1 MQWSRAIAWRR
12 RHAAPIGVAAVATV
26 ALLAFACGSDDADPG
41 AQAVREVAPA
51 QAAAEE
57 APAEQAAAERQAET
71 EATEEAP
78 AESAAEDEPEAPAAQ
93 SAAESQPQP
102 EDRAE
107 TQAEAETETEATAEA
122 PAESAAEDEPEA
134 TAEATAEDEPEATAE
149 ATAEDE
155 PEATAEATAEDE
167 PEATAEATAED
178 EPASDPPPPDSGTF
192 LPLDADVT
200 PAGEPIL
207 RDLGAPS
214 HFGRGWNT
222 NFDISLVDYTEILSG
237 GVPRDGIPTIRD
249 PRFISIAE
257 ADGVYVDHSPVMQV
271 SLNGDARAYPLDILI
286 WHEIVADVVGG
297 VPVAV
302 TFCPLCNTAITF
314 DRTIAGTVYDFG
326 VSGLLRNSDL
336 IMYDSQTESLWQQ
349 IGGAAIV
356 GDMVGARLTVLP
368 STIVAWGDFKAQYP
382 EGIVLSR
389 ETGYARRYGANPYVG
404 YDRIGNTPFLF
415 RGEIDERLSAM
426 ERVVTLDLPG
436 EVVAYPFTLL
446 AERRAV
452 ADVRDGREIVVF
464 WTPGV
469 TSALDGADIAR
480 SRDVGATGVFER
492 SVDGRLLDFQ
502 PNPDD
507 PATFLDAQTQS
518 VWNIFGSARS
528 GPLAGTQLTPV
539 VHANHFWFAWAA
551 FQPDTVVF
559 GG

>member
-1 MQWSRAIAWRR
+1 MQWSRLIAWVRR
-12 RHAAPIGVAAVATV
+12 QAAPIGVAAVATV
-26 ALLAFACGSDDADPG
+26 ALLAFACGSDDADPS
-41 AQAVREVAPA
+41 AQATAEQAVVESQAEA
-51 QAAAEE
+51 QAEVEAAEQ
-57 APAEQAAAERQAET
+57 APAEQAAAESQAEAQAEV
-71 EATEEAP
+71 EAAEQAP
-78 AESAAEDEPEAPAAQ
+78 AESQ
-93 SAAESQPQP
+93 
-102 EDRAE
+102 AE
-107 TQAEAETETEATAEA
+107 TQAEAEAAEQAPAEEATAEA
-122 PAESAAEDEPEA
+122 PV
-134 TAEATAEDEPEATAE
+134 
-149 ATAEDE
+149 
-155 PEATAEATAEDE
+155 
-167 PEATAEATAED
+167 ED

-192 LPLDADVT
+192 LPLDADLT

-207 RDLGAPS
+207 RDLGAPR
-214 HFGRGWNT
+214 HFGSGWGT
-222 NFDISLVDYTEILSG
+222 NFDISLVDYGEILSG
-237 GVPRDGIPTIRD
+237 GVPRDGIPPIRN

-257 ADGVYVDHSPVMQV
+257 ADALYADSSPVMEV
-271 SLNGDARAYPLDILI
+271 SLNGDARAYPLEILI
-286 WHEIVADVVGG
+286 WHEIVIDVVGG

-349 IGGAAIV
+349 IGGVAIV

-389 ETGYARRYGANPYVG
+389 ETGYARRYGANPYAG

-415 RGEIDERLSAM
+415 RGEIDERLGAM

-436 EVVAYPFTLL
+436 DAVAYPFTLL
-446 AERRAV
+446 AERRVV
-452 ADVRDGREIVVF
+452 ADVRDGRPIVVF

-492 SVDGRLLDFQ
+492 TVDGRPLDFR

-507 PATFLDAQTQS
+507 PATFLDEQTES
-518 VWNIFGSARS
+518 VWNIFGAALS

>member
-1 MQWSRAIAWRR
+1 MQWSTALSSKAIAWRR
-12 RHAAPIGVAAVATV
+12 RQVAPIGVAALAAV
-26 ALLAFACGSDDADPG
+26 ALLAFACSSDGGDPG
-41 AQAVREVAPA
+41 AEVGREDAVAQASAEESPAAQAVAEQAPAA

-57 APAEQAAAERQAET
+57 MPAAQASAEQAPAEQAAAEEMPAAQAS
-71 EATEEAP
+71 
-78 AESAAEDEPEAPAAQ
+78 AEQAPAAQ
-93 SAAESQPQP
+93 AAAESQPPP

-107 TQAEAETETEATAEA
+107 TQTET
-122 PAESAAEDEPEA
+122 EA
-134 TAEATAEDEPEATAE
+134 TAEATAEDEPEDTPDATAE
-149 ATAEDE
+149 SD
-155 PEATAEATAEDE
+155 AEAS
-167 PEATAEATAED
+167 AED

-192 LPLDADVT
+192 LPLDADLT

-222 NFDISLVDYTEILSG
+222 NFDISLVEYEEILSG

-257 ADGVYVDHSPVMQV
+257 ADAVYVDHSPVMQV
-271 SLNGDARAYPLDILI
+271 SLNGDARAYPLEILI

-326 VSGLLRNSDL
+326 VSGLLRHSDL

-389 ETGYARRYGANPYVG
+389 ETGYARRYGANPYAG

-415 RGEIDERLSAM
+415 RGEIDPRLSAM
-426 ERVVTLDLPG
+426 ERVVTLDLPDDA
-436 EVVAYPFTLL
+436 VAYPFTLL
-446 AERRAV
+446 AERRTV
-452 ADVRDGREIVVF
+452 ADVRDGRAIVVF

-469 TSALDGADIAR
+469 RSALDEADFAR
-480 SRDVGATGVFER
+480 SREVGATGVFER
-492 SVDGRLLDFQ
+492 SVDGRPLDFR

>member
-1 MQWSRAIAWRR
+1 MQRSRAIAWVRR
-12 RHAAPIGVAAVATV
+12 QAAPIGVAAVAAV
-26 ALLAFACGSDDADPG
+26 ALLAFACASEAEEPTV
-41 AQAVREVAPA
+41 QAVGEDAPA
-51 QAAAEE
+51 QE
-57 APAEQAAAERQAET
+57 APAEQAAAESQAEV
-71 EATEEAP
+71 EAAEEAP
-78 AESAAEDEPEAPAAQ
+78 AEP
-93 SAAESQPQP
+93 
-102 EDRAE
+102 
-107 TQAEAETETEATAEA
+107 
-122 PAESAAEDEPEA
+122 AAEDEPEA
-134 TAEATAEDEPEATAE
+134 TAD
-149 ATAEDE
+149 
-155 PEATAEATAEDE
+155 
-167 PEATAEATAED
+167 D
-178 EPASDPPPPDSGTF
+178 EPASDPPAPDSDPF

-207 RDLGAPS
+207 RDLGAPR
-214 HFGRGWNT
+214 HFGSGWGT
-222 NFDISLVDYTEILSG
+222 NFDISIVDYGEILSG
-237 GVPRDGIPTIRD
+237 GVPRDGIPPIRN

-257 ADGVYVDHSPVMQV
+257 ADALYADSSPVMEV
-271 SLNGDARAYPLDILI
+271 SLNGDARAYPLEILI

-326 VSGLLRNSDL
+326 VSGLLRHSDL

-349 IGGAAIV
+349 IGGVAIV

-389 ETGYARRYGANPYVG
+389 ETGYARRYGANPYAG

-436 EVVAYPFTLL
+436 DAVAYPFTLL
-446 AERRAV
+446 TEQRVV

-492 SVDGRLLDFQ
+492 SVDGRPLDFR

-507 PATFLDAQTQS
+507 PATFLDEQTES
-518 VWNIFGSARS
+518 VWNIFGAALS
-528 GPLAGTQLTPV
+528 GPLAGAQLTPV
-539 VHANHFWFAWAA
+539 VHADHFWFAWAA

>member
-1 MQWSRAIAWRR
+1 MKPPRCDNTPMVWSKALSSKVMAWRR
-12 RHAAPIGVAAVATV
+12 PHAAPIGVAALAAV
-26 ALLAFACGSDDADPG
+26 ALLAFACGSDGADPS
-41 AQAVREVAPA
+41 AQAAAQEAPEQAAPA
-51 QAAAEE
+51 QAAAEQA
-57 APAEQAAAERQAET
+57 APEQGTAEQAAPEQVAAEQAV
-71 EATEEAP
+71 TEEAP
-78 AESAAEDEPEAPAAQ
+78 AEEAPAEEAPAAQ
-93 SAAESQPQP
+93 AA
-102 EDRAE
+102 
-107 TQAEAETETEATAEA
+107 
-122 PAESAAEDEPEA
+122 
-134 TAEATAEDEPEATAE
+134 
-149 ATAEDE
+149 
-155 PEATAEATAEDE
+155 
-167 PEATAEATAED
+167 AED
-178 EPASDPPPPDSGTF
+178 EPASDPPPAGGAF
-192 LPLDADVT
+192 LPLDAAVT

-207 RDLGAPS
+207 RDLGAPR

-222 NFDISLVDYTEILSG
+222 NFDISLVEYEEILSG
-237 GVPRDGIPTIRD
+237 GVLRDGIPAIRD

-257 ADGVYVDHSPVMQV
+257 ADTVYVDQIPVVQFG
-271 SLNGDARAYPLDILI
+271 LNGDVRAYPLEILT

-326 VSGLLRNSDL
+326 VSGVLRNSDL

-404 YDRIGNTPFLF
+404 YDRIGNAPFLF
-415 RGEIDERLSAM
+415 RGEIDPRLSAM

-446 AERRAV
+446 AEQRTV
-452 ADVRDGREIVVF
+452 ADVRDGRPIVVF

-469 TSALDGADIAR
+469 TSALDAADIAR
-480 SRDVGATGVFER
+480 ARDVGATGVFER
-492 SVDGRLLDFQ
+492 TVDGRPLDFR

-507 PATFLDAQTQS
+507 PATFLDEQTES
-518 VWNIFGSARS
+518 VWNIFGSALA
-528 GPLAGTQLTPV
+528 GPLAGAQLTPV

>member
-1 MQWSRAIAWRR
+1 MQWSKALSSKAIAWRPTAGRAHRGGGGDDR
-12 RHAAPIGVAAVATV
+12 RAAGVR
-26 ALLAFACGSDDADPG
+26 LRLRRRRPG
-41 AQAVREVAPA
+41 RAGRPRGRPRAGRRRGGVRRAGRRRES
-51 QAAAEE
+51 QAAAESQ
-57 APAEQAAAERQAET
+57 APARSAETQAAAERR
-71 EATEEAP
+71 P
-78 AESAAEDEPEAPAAQ
+78 PP
-93 SAAESQPQP
+93 AESQPP

-155 PEATAEATAEDE
+155 PPT
-167 PEATAEATAED
+167 
-178 EPASDPPPPDSGTF
+178 PPPDSGTF

-326 VSGLLRNSDL
+326 VSGLLRHSDL

>member
-1 MQWSRAIAWRR
+1 MQWSKALSSRAIAWRR

-26 ALLAFACGSDDADPG
+26 ALLAFACGSDDADPSVQAVPEQAVAEQAAAESQAE
-41 AQAVREVAPA
+41 AQAEA
-51 QAAAEE
+51 QAEVEAAEE
-57 APAEQAAAERQAET
+57 APAEQATAEAETET

-78 AESAAEDEPEAPAAQ
+78 AE
-93 SAAESQPQP
+93 
-102 EDRAE
+102 
-107 TQAEAETETEATAEA
+107 
-122 PAESAAEDEPEA
+122 
-134 TAEATAEDEPEATAE
+134 ATAEDDPV
-149 ATAEDE
+149 
-155 PEATAEATAEDE
+155 P
-167 PEATAEATAED
+167 
-178 EPASDPPPPDSGTF
+178 DPPPPDVGTF

-257 ADGVYVDHSPVMQV
+257 ADAVYVDHSPVMQV
-271 SLNGDARAYPLDILI
+271 SLNGDARAYPLGILI

-349 IGGAAIV
+349 IGGVAIV

-368 STIVAWGDFKAQYP
+368 STIVAWGDFKVQYP

-389 ETGYARRYGANPYVG
+389 ETGYARGYGRNPYVG
-404 YDRIGNTPFLF
+404 YDDPDNVPFLF
-415 RGEIDERLSAM
+415 RGEIDPRLGAM

-436 EVVAYPFTLL
+436 DAVAYPFTLL
-446 AERRAV
+446 AEQRAV

-492 SVDGRLLDFQ
+492 TVDGRPLDFR

-507 PATFLDAQTQS
+507 PATFLDEQTES
-518 VWNIFGSARS
+518 VWNIFGAALS

>member
-1 MQWSRAIAWRR
+1 MQWSKALSSKAIAWRR
-12 RHAAPIGVAAVATV
+12 RHAAPIGVAAVTTV

-41 AQAVREVAPA
+41 AQAVPEVAPA

-57 APAEQAAAERQAET
+57 APAAQAAAESQAEAQAEVEARGGRLSSRPLPRPRRPREEAAEEAPVEQAAAESQAEVEAAEEAPVEQAAAESQAET

-78 AESAAEDEPEAPAAQ
+78 AEATPEDEPEP
-93 SAAESQPQP
+93 S
-102 EDRAE
+102 
-107 TQAEAETETEATAEA
+107 
-122 PAESAAEDEPEA
+122 
-134 TAEATAEDEPEATAE
+134 
-149 ATAEDE
+149 
-155 PEATAEATAEDE
+155 
-167 PEATAEATAED
+167 AED
-178 EPASDPPPPDSGTF
+178 EPASDPPPPDAATF

-214 HFGRGWNT
+214 HFGRTWNT

-257 ADGVYVDHSPVMQV
+257 ADAVYVDHSPVMQV

-326 VSGLLRNSDL
+326 VSGLLRHSDL

-349 IGGAAIV
+349 IGGVAIV

-389 ETGYARRYGANPYVG
+389 ETGYARRYGANPYAG

-415 RGEIDERLSAM
+415 RGEIDERLGAM

-436 EVVAYPFTLL
+436 DVVAYPFTLL
-446 AERRAV
+446 AEQRAV
-452 ADVRDGREIVVF
+452 ADVRDGRAIVVF

-507 PATFLDAQTQS
+507 PATFLDAQTES

>member
-1 MQWSRAIAWRR
+1 MQWSKALSSKAIAWRR

-57 APAEQAAAERQAET
+57 APAEQAAAE
-71 EATEEAP
+71 EARRRAGRRRGPPRGARERP
-78 AESAAEDEPEAPAAQ
+78 PRRPAEDEPRPPRRPKPPRRRPPSRPPPRASPSPRIAPR
-93 SAAESQPQP
+93 PRP
-102 EDRAE
+102 R
-107 TQAEAETETEATAEA
+107 
-122 PAESAAEDEPEA
+122 PRPRPKPPRGPRGIHPEDEPEPA
-134 TAEATAEDEPEATAE
+134 
-149 ATAEDE
+149 
-155 PEATAEATAEDE
+155 
-167 PEATAEATAED
+167 AED

-214 HFGRGWNT
+214 HFGRTWNT
-222 NFDISLVDYTEILSG
+222 NFDISLVDYSEILSG

-257 ADGVYVDHSPVMQV
+257 ADAVYVDHSPVMQV

-326 VSGLLRNSDL
+326 VSGLLRHSDL

-349 IGGAAIV
+349 IGGVAIV

-389 ETGYARRYGANPYVG
+389 ETGYARRYGANPYAG

-436 EVVAYPFTLL
+436 DVVAYPFTLL
-446 AERRAV
+446 AEQRVV

>member
-1 MQWSRAIAWRR
+1 MQWSKALSSKAIAWRR
-12 RHAAPIGVAAVATV
+12 RHAAPLGVAAMATV
-26 ALLAFACGSDDADPG
+26 ALVALACGSDDADPS
-41 AQAVREVAPA
+41 AQAGGEDAVA

-57 APAEQAAAERQAET
+57 ASAEQAAAEAQAEVEAAEEAPVEQAAAESQAET

-78 AESAAEDEPEAPAAQ
+78 AEATPEDEPEP
-93 SAAESQPQP
+93 S
-102 EDRAE
+102 
-107 TQAEAETETEATAEA
+107 
-122 PAESAAEDEPEA
+122 
-134 TAEATAEDEPEATAE
+134 
-149 ATAEDE
+149 
-155 PEATAEATAEDE
+155 
-167 PEATAEATAED
+167 AED
-178 EPASDPPPPDSGTF
+178 EPASDPPAPAAGTF

-207 RDLGAPS
+207 RNLGAPS

-222 NFDISLVDYTEILSG
+222 NFDISLVEYGEIFSG

-257 ADGVYVDHSPVMQV
+257 ADAVYADHSPVMQV

-326 VSGLLRNSDL
+326 VSGLLRHSDL

-349 IGGAAIV
+349 IGGVAIV

-389 ETGYARRYGANPYVG
+389 ETGYARRYGANPYAG

-415 RGEIDERLSAM
+415 RGEIDERLGAM

-436 EVVAYPFTLL
+436 EVVAYPFALL
-446 AERRAV
+446 AEQRAV

>member
-1 MQWSRAIAWRR
+1 MKPPGCDNAPMQWSKALSSKVMAWRR
-12 RHAAPIGVAAVATV
+12 RHAAPIGVAAVTTV
-26 ALLAFACGSDDADPG
+26 ALLALACGSDGDEPG
-41 AQAVREVAPA
+41 AQAVAEQAAPA
-51 QAAAEE
+51 QAAAEQ
-57 APAEQAAAERQAET
+57 AVAEQAAAEPEPPEQAAAET
-71 EATEEAP
+71 QA
-78 AESAAEDEPEAPAAQ
+78 
-93 SAAESQPQP
+93 AAESQPPP

-107 TQAEAETETEATAEA
+107 AQAETQAQ
-122 PAESAAEDEPEA
+122 
-134 TAEATAEDEPEATAE
+134 AEATAA
-149 ATAEDE
+149 
-155 PEATAEATAEDE
+155 
-167 PEATAEATAED
+167 ATAED
-178 EPASDPPPPDSGTF
+178 EPASEPPPPASAPF
-192 LPLDADVT
+192 LPLDADRT

-207 RDLGAPS
+207 RDLGAPR

-222 NFDISLVDYTEILSG
+222 NFDISLVEYEEILSG
-237 GVPRDGIPTIRD
+237 GVLRDGIPAIRD

-257 ADGVYVDHSPVMQV
+257 ADTVYADQIPVVQFG
-271 SLNGDARAYPLDILI
+271 LNGDVRAYPLEILT

-314 DRTIAGTVYDFG
+314 DRTIGGTVYDFG
-326 VSGLLRNSDL
+326 VSGVLRNSDL

-349 IGGAAIV
+349 IGGVAIV

-415 RGEIDERLSAM
+415 RGEVDPRLSAM

-436 EVVAYPFTLL
+436 DAVAYPFTLL

-452 ADVRDGREIVVF
+452 ADVRDGRPIVVF

-492 SVDGRLLDFQ
+492 SVDGRPLDFR

-518 VWNIFGSARS
+518 VWNIFGVARS
-528 GPLAGTQLTPV
+528 GPLAGAQLTPV

>member
-1 MQWSRAIAWRR
+1 MKPPRCDNTPMQWSKALSSKAIAWRR
-12 RHAAPIGVAAVATV
+12 RHAAPIGVAAVTTV
-26 ALLAFACGSDDADPG
+26 ALLAFACGSDGADPG

-57 APAEQAAAERQAET
+57 APAEQAAAEQAAAEQAAA

-78 AESAAEDEPEAPAAQ
+78 AEATPEDEPEAPAEAAAEEAPAEQ
-93 SAAESQPQP
+93 AAAESQPQP

-122 PAESAAEDEPEA
+122 PAES
-134 TAEATAEDEPEATAE
+134 
-149 ATAEDE
+149 
-155 PEATAEATAEDE
+155 
-167 PEATAEATAED
+167 TAED

-192 LPLDADVT
+192 LPLDADLT

-214 HFGRGWNT
+214 HFGRTWNT
-222 NFDISLVDYTEILSG
+222 NFDISLVDYSEILSG

-257 ADGVYVDHSPVMQV
+257 ADALYAGSSPVMEV
-271 SLNGDARAYPLDILI
+271 SLNGDARAYPLEILI
-286 WHEIVADVVGG
+286 WHEIVIDVVGG

-302 TFCPLCNTAITF
+302 TYCPLCNTAITF
-314 DRTIAGTVYDFG
+314 DRTIGGTTYDFG

-349 IGGAAIV
+349 IGGVAIV

-389 ETGYARRYGANPYVG
+389 ETGYARRYGANPYAG

-436 EVVAYPFTLL
+436 DAVAYPFTLL
-446 AERRAV
+446 AEQRVV

-480 SRDVGATGVFER
+480 SRDVGTTGVFER

>member
-1 MQWSRAIAWRR
+1 MQWSKALSRKAIAWRR
-12 RHAAPIGVAAVATV
+12 RHAAPIGAAAVAAV
-26 ALLAFACGSDDADPG
+26 ALLAFACSSDGGDPG
-41 AQAVREVAPA
+41 AQAVPQVAPA
-51 QAAAEE
+51 QAAAEQAAVEQAAAESQAEAQAEVEAAEQAPAESQAETQAEAEAAEQAAVEQAAAESQAEAQAEVEAAEE
-57 APAEQAAAERQAET
+57 APAEQAPAEQAAA

-78 AESAAEDEPEAPAAQ
+78 AEATPEDEPEPA
-93 SAAESQPQP
+93 
-102 EDRAE
+102 
-107 TQAEAETETEATAEA
+107 
-122 PAESAAEDEPEA
+122 
-134 TAEATAEDEPEATAE
+134 
-149 ATAEDE
+149 
-155 PEATAEATAEDE
+155 
-167 PEATAEATAED
+167 AED
-178 EPASDPPPPDSGTF
+178 EPASDSPPPDAATF

-207 RDLGAPS
+207 RDLGAPR
-214 HFGRGWNT
+214 HFGSGWGT
-222 NFDISLVDYTEILSG
+222 NFDISIVDYGEILSG
-237 GVPRDGIPTIRD
+237 GVPRDGIPPIRD

-257 ADGVYVDHSPVMQV
+257 ADALYAGSSPVMEV
-271 SLNGDARAYPLDILI
+271 SLNGDARAYPLEILI
-286 WHEIVADVVGG
+286 WHEIVIDVVGG

-302 TFCPLCNTAITF
+302 TYCPLCNTAITF
-314 DRTIAGTVYDFG
+314 DRTIGGTVYDFG

-349 IGGAAIV
+349 IGGVAIV

-389 ETGYARRYGANPYVG
+389 ETGYARGYGRNPYVG
-404 YDRIGNTPFLF
+404 YDEPDNVPFLF
-415 RGEIDERLSAM
+415 RGDIDPRLSAM
-426 ERVVTLDLPG
+426 ERVVTLDLPDDA
-436 EVVAYPFTLL
+436 VAYPFTLL
-446 AERRAV
+446 AERRVV
-452 ADVRDGREIVVF
+452 ADVRDGRPIVVF

-492 SVDGRLLDFQ
+492 SVDGRPLDFR

-507 PATFLDAQTQS
+507 PATFLDEQTES
-518 VWNIFGSARS
+518 VWNIFGAALS

-539 VHANHFWFAWAA
+539 VHADHFWFAWAA

>member
-1 MQWSRAIAWRR
+1 MQWSRLIAWVRR
-12 RHAAPIGVAAVATV
+12 QAAPIGVAAVATV
-26 ALLAFACGSDDADPG
+26 ALLAFACGSDDADPS
-41 AQAVREVAPA
+41 AQAVREDAPA
-51 QAAAEE
+51 QAAAEEAPAAQAAVEQDAAEE
-57 APAEQAAAERQAET
+57 APAEQAAAEQAAA

-78 AESAAEDEPEAPAAQ
+78 AEATPEDEPEPA
-93 SAAESQPQP
+93 
-102 EDRAE
+102 
-107 TQAEAETETEATAEA
+107 
-122 PAESAAEDEPEA
+122 
-134 TAEATAEDEPEATAE
+134 
-149 ATAEDE
+149 
-155 PEATAEATAEDE
+155 
-167 PEATAEATAED
+167 AED
-178 EPASDPPPPDSGTF
+178 EPASDPPPPDAATF

-214 HFGRGWNT
+214 HFGSGWNT

-257 ADGVYVDHSPVMQV
+257 ADAVYVDHSPVMQV
-271 SLNGDARAYPLDILI
+271 SLNGDARAYPLGILI

-302 TFCPLCNTAITF
+302 TFCPLCNTAMTF
-314 DRTIAGTVYDFG
+314 DRTIGGTVYDFG

-349 IGGAAIV
+349 IGGVAIV

-404 YDRIGNTPFLF
+404 YDDPGNVPFLF
-415 RGEIDERLSAM
+415 RGEIDPRLSAM

-436 EVVAYPFTLL
+436 DAVAYPFTLL
-446 AERRAV
+446 TEQRAV

-492 SVDGRLLDFQ
+492 SVDGRPLNFR

-507 PATFLDAQTQS
+507 PATFLDEQTES
-518 VWNIFGSARS
+518 VWNIFGAALS

-539 VHANHFWFAWAA
+539 VHADHFWFAWAA
-551 FQPDTVVF
+551 FQPDTVVYD
-559 GG
+559 G

>member
-1 MQWSRAIAWRR
+1 MQWSKAIAWVRR
-12 RHAAPIGVAAVATV
+12 QAAPIGVAAVATV

-57 APAEQAAAERQAET
+57 ASAEQAAAE
-71 EATEEAP
+71 EAP
-78 AESAAEDEPEAPAAQ
+78 AAQAAAESQPQPEDRAETQAAAEEAPAAQ

-155 PEATAEATAEDE
+155 P
-167 PEATAEATAED
+167 
-178 EPASDPPPPDSGTF
+178 ASDPPPPDSGTF

-214 HFGRGWNT
+214 HFGRGWKT

-237 GVPRDGIPTIRD
+237 GVPRDGIPPIRD

-446 AERRAV
+446 AEQRVV